1 MDHYYSRIAYRWMKS
16 TKLSYWLLT
25 DPAALSHARSPLLIL
40 QMLTFLNKLSF
51 INVCRLT
58 SLILNNIFLLSVH
71 LASRMISSSFFL
83 NLFFIYLGSNINI
96 YFLIIFII
104 IFFIIINISF
114 KYLLFLLYYFYFI
127 ALISLTPLIIISII
141 IFIINK

>member
-1 MDHYYSRIAYRWMKS
+1 MKS
-16 TKLSYWLLT
+16 TKLSYWVLT

-40 QMLTFLNKLSF
+40 KISFFNKLYF
-51 INVCRLT
+51 INVCRRLT

-96 YFLIIFII
+96 YFFIIFII
-104 IFFIIINISF
+104 IIIINIFFSL